1 MISFALQ
8 QPVMEVPGSEKA
20 TLMAPDG
27 HFVPSEDR
35 LSAAGVTEEVIR
47 LAAQGKRRY
56 VEMIYQALSPVLFGI
71 CLRYSA
77 NRDDA
82 EDILQESFIKIFSNL
97 GRFRHEGSFEGW
109 ARRITVNTALEFLR
123 KKNIYF
129 EDITRGR
136 GVADADDVEDFL
148 QAKELVA
155 LLNQMPD
162 GYRAVFNM
170 YVIEGFSHAEISAM
184 LGISEGTSKSQLS
197 RAKQWLRDKLVNTYP
212 ERFQN
217 SDYLKNIQGDE

>member
-1 MISFALQ
+1 
-8 QPVMEVPGSEKA
+8 MELPGGEKS
-20 TLMAPDG
+20 TLMAPENRS
-27 HFVPSEDR
+27 VPSEDR
-35 LSAAGVTEEVIR
+35 LSAAGITEEVIR
-47 LAAQGKRRY
+47 LAAQGKSRY
-56 VEMIYQALSPVLFGI
+56 VELIYRALSPVLFGI

-82 EDILQESFIKIFSNL
+82 EDILHESFIKIFNNL

-123 KKNIYF
+123 KKNVYF
-129 EDITRGR
+129 EDIERGR
-136 GVADADDVEDFL
+136 GVADADNVEDFL

-155 LLNQMPD
+155 LLNQMPG
-162 GYRAVFNM
+162 GYRAVFNL
-170 YVIEGFSHAEISAM
+170 YVVEGFSHAEISAM

-212 ERFQN
+212 ERFKN
-217 SDYLKNIQGDE
+217 SDNSYDKNIQSDE

>member
-1 MISFALQ
+1 
-8 QPVMEVPGSEKA
+8 MELPGGEKS
-20 TLMAPDG
+20 TLMAPENRS
-27 HFVPSEDR
+27 VPSEDR
-35 LSAAGVTEEVIR
+35 LSAAGITEEVIR
-47 LAAQGKRRY
+47 LAAQGKSRY
-56 VEMIYQALSPVLFGI
+56 VELIYRALSPVLFGI

-82 EDILQESFIKIFSNL
+82 EDILQESFIKIFNNL

-123 KKNIYF
+123 KKNVYF
-129 EDITRGR
+129 EDIERGR

-148 QAKELVA
+148 HAKELVA
-155 LLNQMPD
+155 LLNQMPG
-162 GYRAVFNM
+162 GYRAVFNL
-170 YVIEGFSHAEISAM
+170 YVVEGFSHAEISAM

-212 ERFQN
+212 ERFKN
-217 SDYLKNIQGDE
+217 SDNSYDKNIQSDE

>member
-1 MISFALQ
+1 
-8 QPVMEVPGSEKA
+8 MELPGGEKS
-20 TLMAPDG
+20 TLMAPENRS
-27 HFVPSEDR
+27 VPSEDR
-35 LSAAGVTEEVIR
+35 LSAAGITEEVIR
-47 LAAQGKRRY
+47 LAAQGKSRY
-56 VEMIYQALSPVLFGI
+56 VELIYRALSPVLFGI

-82 EDILQESFIKIFSNL
+82 EDILQESFIKIFNNL

-123 KKNIYF
+123 KKNVYF
-129 EDITRGR
+129 EDIERGR

-155 LLNQMPD
+155 LLNQMPG
-162 GYRAVFNM
+162 GYRAVFNL
-170 YVIEGFSHAEISAM
+170 YVVEGFSHAEISAM

-212 ERFQN
+212 ERFKN
-217 SDYLKNIQGDE
+217 SDNSYDKNIQSDE

>member
-1 MISFALQ
+1 
-8 QPVMEVPGSEKA
+8 MELPGIEKS
-20 TLMAPDG
+20 TLMAPENRS
-27 HFVPSEDR
+27 VPSEDR
-35 LSAAGVTEEVIR
+35 LSAAGITEEVIR
-47 LAAQGKRRY
+47 LAAQGKSRY
-56 VEMIYQALSPVLFGI
+56 VELIYRALSPVLFGI

-82 EDILQESFIKIFSNL
+82 EDILQESFIKIFNNL

-123 KKNIYF
+123 KKNVYF
-129 EDITRGR
+129 EDIERGR

-155 LLNQMPD
+155 LLNQMPG
-162 GYRAVFNM
+162 GYRAVFNL
-170 YVIEGFSHAEISAM
+170 YVVEGFSHAEISAM

-212 ERFQN
+212 ERFKN
-217 SDYLKNIQGDE
+217 SDNSYDKNIQSDE